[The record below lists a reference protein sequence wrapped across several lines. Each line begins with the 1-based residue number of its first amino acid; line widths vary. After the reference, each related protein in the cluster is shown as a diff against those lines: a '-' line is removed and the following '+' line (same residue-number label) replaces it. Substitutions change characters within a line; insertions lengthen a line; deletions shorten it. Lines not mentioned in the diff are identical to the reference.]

1 MKLKHVVAAVLAAM
15 SASAFGASIT
25 VTNTNGPVATRSIVD
40 NAGNAIDGGYAAIG
54 NISDEARLESPLTG
68 SDLDG
73 LFTLFDGAEG
83 PLNSAPFA
91 GTFSVQSAGGI
102 LLNAPNNDWSG
113 SPIYL
118 VLGNGSSLSD
128 STEAA
133 VLKVGTFG
141 NSEPTLSTTIINEDS
156 DVLFGVF
163 NATFNPS
170 GLPPAANNPALRLGP
185 LVPEPSSSLLIG
197 LAGLTLLVRRK
208 R

>member
-54 NISDEARLESPLTG
+54 SISYEAGLGVAVSG
-68 SDLDG
+68 SDIDA

-91 GTFSVQSAGGI
+91 GTFSVQSAGGV
-102 LLNAPNNDWSG
+102 LLNTPNDFSG

-141 NSEPTLSTTIINEDS
+141 NSEPTLSTTIINENTE
-156 DVLFGVF
+156 VLLGSFD
-163 NATFNPS
+163 ATFNPS
-170 GLPPAANNPALRLGP
+170 GLPPAANNPALRTAVLI
-185 LVPEPSSSLLIG
+185 PEPSSSLLIG

>member
-54 NISDEARLESPLTG
+54 SISDEVRLESPLTG

-91 GTFSVQSAGGI
+91 GTFSVQSAGGV
-102 LLNAPNNDWSG
+102 LLNAPNDFSG

-141 NSEPTLSTTIINEDS
+141 NSEPTLSTTIINENT
-156 DVLFGVF
+156 DVLFGAF
-163 NATFNPS
+163 NATYNPS